1 MGIKV
6 VYRKGILKPLEPIN
20 LKEGEQLEIE
30 LKKRTARETYSAS
43 KVDDRIIEDIIEST
57 ESGE

>member
-20 LKEGEQLEIE
+20 LKEGEQLEVE
-30 LKKRTARETYSAS
+30 LKKKTVSKTYSTS
-43 KVDDRIIEDIIEST
+43 KVNDRIIEDIIEST